1 MCTYFLQEQNPQSHI
16 FPVYQVYRL
25 NKTSAEIAKKA
36 ARDVTE
42 ATGIKW
48 KIPMLYILNAMQ
60 ASLT

>member
-1 MCTYFLQEQNPQSHI
+1 MCTYFLQEQNPHSHI

-42 ATGIKW
+42 ATGIK
-48 KIPMLYILNAMQ
+48 
-60 ASLT
+60 